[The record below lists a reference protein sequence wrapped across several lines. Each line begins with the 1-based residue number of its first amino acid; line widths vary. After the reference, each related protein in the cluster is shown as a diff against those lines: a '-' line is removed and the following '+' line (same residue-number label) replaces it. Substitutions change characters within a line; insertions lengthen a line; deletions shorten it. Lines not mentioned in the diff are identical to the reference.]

1 MTVLP
6 KRRVGKT
13 KLEVTTL
20 GLGGAPMGGF
30 RATISDAEA
39 VALSDAA
46 YDGGVRYFDTSP
58 FYGYGRSE
66 LRMGAALRDKPR
78 EEFVLSTKIG
88 RILHAM
94 KPGEKKPADFRE
106 NGLPGFAPVFD
117 YTYDG
122 VMRSLEHSHLRLG
135 LAKIDIALIH
145 DVDFWTIKDRKIL
158 DERFKTVMDGGFKAL
173 DELRKAGVIGA
184 IGVGI
189 NESDTS
195 LRFIKA
201 GDFDCMLL
209 AGRYTLLEQGGL
221 EEFLPECVK
230 RNVSVILGG
239 PYNSGILTGGVKPGA
254 THDYVGGARAPDR
267 EGAEDRGGVPA
278 PRRRAGR
285 RRHAVPAV
293 PSGALLGDPGRAQHR
308 RGEAEHRAA
317 VGQDPGRAVERAQAR
332 EAARRQRADAELASR
347 ARACPHRCAFG
358 QLRSFAIG
366 IRTSRSASIGPSGC
380 KQPDGAARSA
390 CRASCGSDQTMHRAA
405 TRRRN
410 ATRPANVINSSARR
424 CQALRSSSP
433 NFSFRDFW
441 RSIRGHV

>member
-46 YDGGVRYFDTSP
+46 YEGGVRYFDTSP

-66 LRMGAALRDKPR
+66 LRMGAALRNKPR
-78 EEFVLSTKIG
+78 EEFVLSTKVG

-106 NGLPGFAPVFD
+106 GGLPGFAPVFD

-221 EEFLPECVK
+221 GGIPARV
-230 RNVSVILGG
+230 RQARRLGH
-239 PYNSGILTGGVKPGA
+239 PGRA
-254 THDYVGGARAPDR
+254 VQFRHPDRRREARRHARLRGRARAPDR
-267 EGAEDRGGVPA
+267 EGPEDRGGLPA

-332 EAARRQRADAELASR
+332 EAARRQRADA
-347 ARACPHRCAFG
+347 
-358 QLRSFAIG
+358 QLILRW
-366 IRTSRSASIGPSGC
+366 SAG
-380 KQPDGAARSA
+380 R
-390 CRASCGSDQTMHRAA
+390 
-405 TRRRN
+405 
-410 ATRPANVINSSARR
+410 RPAGRE
-424 CQALRSSSP
+424 
-433 NFSFRDFW
+433 F
-441 RSIRGHV
+441 G

>member
-46 YDGGVRYFDTSP
+46 YEGGVRYFDTSP

-66 LRMGAALRDKPR
+66 LRMGAALRNKPR
-78 EEFVLSTKIG
+78 EDFVLSTKIG

-94 KPGEKKPADFRE
+94 KPGEPKPPGFRE

-135 LAKIDIALIH
+135 LAKIDIALVH
-145 DVDFWTIKDRKIL
+145 DVDFWTIKDRKTL

-173 DELRKAGVIGA
+173 DELRKAGIIGA

-221 EEFLPECVK
+221 EEFLPECV
-230 RNVSVILGG
+230 S
-239 PYNSGILTGGVKPGA
+239 A
-254 THDYVGGARAPDR
+254 
-267 EGAEDRGGVPA
+267 
-278 PRRRAGR
+278 
-285 RRHAVPAV
+285 
-293 PSGALLGDPGRAQHR
+293 
-308 RGEAEHRAA
+308 
-317 VGQDPGRAVERAQAR
+317 
-332 EAARRQRADAELASR
+332 ASR
-347 ARACPHRCAFG
+347 SSWAGP
-358 QLRSFAIG
+358 
-366 IRTSRSASIGPSGC
+366 TTPAS
-380 KQPDGAARSA
+380 
-390 CRASCGSDQTMHRAA
+390 
-405 TRRRN
+405 
-410 ATRPANVINSSARR
+410 
-424 CQALRSSSP
+424 
-433 NFSFRDFW
+433 
-441 RSIRGHV
+441 

>member
-1 MTVLP
+1 MTTLP
-6 KRRVGKT
+6 KRRVGRT
-13 KLEVTTL
+13 KLEVTTM

-46 YDGGVRYFDTSP
+46 WQGGVRYFDTSP

-66 LRMGAALRDKPR
+66 LRMGAALREKPR
-78 EEFVLSTKIG
+78 EDFVLSTKIG
-88 RILHAM
+88 RILHVM
-94 KPGEKKPADFRE
+94 KPGEKKPADFRD
-106 NGLPGFAPVFD
+106 NGLPGFAPAFD

-135 LAKIDIALIH
+135 LSRIDVALIH

-158 DERFKTVMDGGFKAL
+158 DERFKTVMESGFRAL
-173 DELRKAGVIGA
+173 DELRKAGIIGA

-221 EEFLPECVK
+221 DEFLPECVK

-254 THDYVGGARAPDR
+254 THDYVPAAAPLI
-267 EGAEDRGGVPA
+267 EKAQKIEAVC
-278 PRRRAGR
+278 
-285 RRHAVPAV
+285 RRHGVELGAAALQFPLFHPAV
-293 PSGALLGDPGRAQHR
+293 CAVIPGALSV
-308 RGEAEHRAA
+308 AE
-317 VGQDPGRAVERAQAR
+317 VKQNVAR
-332 EAARRQRADAELASR
+332 LSAGIPADLWSELKREKLLDA
-347 ARACPHRCAFG
+347 
-358 QLRSFAIG
+358 
-366 IRTSRSASIGPSGC
+366 
-380 KQPDGAARSA
+380 GAP
-390 CRASCGSDQTMHRAA
+390 T
-405 TRRRN
+405 
-410 ATRPANVINSSARR
+410 
-424 CQALRSSSP
+424 P
-433 NFSFRDFW
+433 N
-441 RSIRGHV
+441 